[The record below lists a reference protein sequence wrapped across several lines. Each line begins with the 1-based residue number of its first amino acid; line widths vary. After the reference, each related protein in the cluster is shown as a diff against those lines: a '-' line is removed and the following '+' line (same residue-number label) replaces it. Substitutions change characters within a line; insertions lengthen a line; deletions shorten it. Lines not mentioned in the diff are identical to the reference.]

1 MEDGISWCVD
11 LLRPATA
18 VTLLRGPSKQRGAF
32 LHGTV
37 DFQREGVIMGV
48 IIDKTRR
55 PPTPFL
61 SPIPPSHTGRP
72 VDLKPISSS
81 AKAWRCVARD
91 RPLLL
96 TGESGSAG
104 PGHEIGP
111 EARAALFN
119 GRR

>member
-48 IIDKTRR
+48 IIDKIQ
-55 PPTPFL
+55 L
-61 SPIPPSHTGRP
+61 SKLGR
-72 VDLKPISSS
+72 V
-81 AKAWRCVARD
+81 
-91 RPLLL
+91 
-96 TGESGSAG
+96 G
-104 PGHEIGP
+104 
-111 EARAALFN
+111 
-119 GRR
+119 